1 MHWPR
6 QDFLDIFFEVCGG
19 GEKGKISKKFAVARE
34 EICKARIWDTNS
46 CVGLHSR
53 TMFVWDSC
61 FAATH
66 VSAQWVDDLAK
77 VKPLGAL
84 ADLHRIK
91 ARLPIYRQR
100 AANFTVNYA
109 SVENFSSS
117 VLEWWRENDDDPI
130 SAWSEAARI
139 VFAISPNSASCERVF
154 ALVKTMFGEQQLST
168 LADYIQAALMLRSND
183 RAVG

>member
-1 MHWPR
+1 MTLHWGGARARASARALGTFLRVGRRAAVAWPR
-6 QDFLDIFFEVCGG
+6 QDFLDFFFEICGG
-19 GEKGKISKKFAVARE
+19 REKGKISKKFAGAGE
-34 EICKARIWDTNS
+34 EICKARNWDTNS

-53 TMFVWDSC
+53 SMFVWDSC

-100 AANFTVNYA
+100 AANFTVNYRLRKRRKL
-109 SVENFSSS
+109 F
-117 VLEWWRENDDDPI
+117 LQC
-130 SAWSEAARI
+130 AR
-139 VFAISPNSASCERVF
+139 VVA
-154 ALVKTMFGEQQLST
+154 GE
-168 LADYIQAALMLRSND
+168 
-183 RAVG
+183 